1 MRAKDEKVS
10 HRNQLMTDVERKIS
24 VSDTCY
30 QAILKSFFRKIL
42 KATVEYILKSFKL
55 IFLQKMNFL
64 DQ

>member
-1 MRAKDEKVS
+1 VRAKDEKVS